1 MNSWQLA
8 NSATAW
14 GMLRLQRI
22 FTFCFVLMA
31 SALPAFGRVP
41 NIVLLYADDIGWGD
55 LGCYGAKVIPTP
67 NLDRLAA
74 KGTRFTSGYCTS
86 ATCTPSR
93 YSLLSGEYAWRR
105 QGTGVIP
112 GDARLILRPGRPSLP
127 ASLAALGYATAVVG
141 KWHLGLGGGEV
152 NWNQP
157 INPCPNQ
164 IGFGYSFIMAATG
177 DRVPCVYVEDGKV
190 VGLDPQD
197 PIEVSYKQPYAGDPD
212 LKADAE
218 RAKLKMDWTHGHN
231 MALVNGVGRIGWM
244 KGGKAAVWN
253 DETMGDVF
261 AERACAFI
269 ERSKSTPFFLY
280 YASHENHVP
289 RLPNS
294 RFTGKTPL
302 GPRGDAVV
310 AFDDQVGRILNE
322 IEKHG
327 LTEDTLVVFSSDN
340 GPVLDD
346 GYRDGSVE
354 LNKAANHSPAGPF
367 RGGKYSILE
376 GGTRVGL
383 IARWPGHVPEGKVSD
398 ALISQV
404 DFAATFTK
412 LAGGSPAEFLALD
425 GRELGQAL
433 RGQAGRDALISS
445 TQGGLLSIRDSRWK
459 FIPGSGKPGNAK
471 SQAVVPGNEDD
482 AARDAR
488 EQAVDRLF
496 DLLADPAERN
506 NVASLNAEVVQRLKE
521 MLSAEKAK
529 GFSQPLP

>member
-1 MNSWQLA
+1 MPWQPM
-8 NSATAW
+8 NSATAS
-14 GMLRLQRI
+14 GMSRLQSI
-22 FTFCFVLMA
+22 FKLYLLLVV
-31 SALPAFGRVP
+31 SAFPSFGRAP

-55 LGCYGAKVIPTP
+55 LGCYGAKAIPTP

-74 KGTRFTSGYCTS
+74 RGTRFTSGYCTS

-105 QGTGVIP
+105 QGTGVLP

-127 ASLAALGYATAVVG
+127 ASLTTLGYTTAVVG
-141 KWHLGLGGGEV
+141 KWHLGLGDGEV
-152 NWNQP
+152 NWNRP
-157 INPCPNQ
+157 INPCPNH
-164 IGFGYSFIMAATG
+164 IGFSYSFIMAATG

-197 PIEVSYKQPYAGDPD
+197 PIEVSYKQPYKGDPD
-212 LKADAE
+212 LKDDAE

-244 KGGKAAVWN
+244 KGGKSAVWN
-253 DETMGDVF
+253 DENMGDVF

-269 ERSKSTPFFLY
+269 QRSKNSPFFLY

-289 RLPNS
+289 RLPNP
-294 RFTGKTPL
+294 RFAGKTTL

-310 AFDDQVGRILNE
+310 AFDDQVGRILSE

-327 LTEDTLVVFSSDN
+327 LTSNTLVVFSSDN

-354 LNKAANHSPAGPF
+354 LNHAANHSPAGPF

-383 IARWPGHVPEGKVSD
+383 IASWPGHVPEGKVSD

-412 LAGGSPAEFLALD
+412 LAGGDAAEFLALD
-425 GRELGQAL
+425 GRDQGQAL
-433 RGQAGRDALISS
+433 RGEIGRDLLISS
-445 TQGGLLSIRDSRWK
+445 TQGGVLSIRDKRWK

-471 SQAVVPGNEDD
+471 SQAIVPGSDLD

-488 EQAVDRLF
+488 EQATDRLF

-506 NVASLNAEVVQRLKE
+506 NVAALNAEVTQRLRQA
-521 MLSAEKAK
+521 LDAEKAK